1 MQQMIFLI
9 LAFVTVAAALV
20 VVAGRNIVH
29 AALSLVLA
37 FSGVAGLY
45 ILLDAEFLA
54 AVQILLYVG
63 GITILILFAIMLTS
77 RISARGVRILNEQV
91 WVGLVVVGGL
101 LFLIL
106 GYVIPQFP
114 SPASLPSPVMTI
126 PSIGRLLMTTYVLPF
141 EVASILLLAALIG
154 AIILARR
161 ENGQSPTPS
170 PSEKGEEKGK
180 TWSP

>member
-1 MQQMIFLI
+1 MAVQQLVFFI
-9 LAFVTVAAALV
+9 LALVTVAAALV
-20 VVAGRNIVH
+20 VILGRNIVH

-37 FSGVAGLY
+37 FCGVAGLY
-45 ILLDAEFLA
+45 VLLDAEFLA

-106 GYVIPQFP
+106 GYVIPKFP
-114 SPASLPSPVMTI
+114 YPASPPPPVMTI

-141 EVASILLLAALIG
+141 EVASILLLVALIG

-161 ENGQSPTPS
+161 GNGQSPTLS
-170 PSEKGEEKGK
+170 PSEKGKEQE
-180 TWSP
+180 

>member
-1 MQQMIFLI
+1 MTVQQIVFFI
-9 LAFVTVAAALV
+9 LAATTVVAALLV
-20 VVAGRNIVH
+20 VLGRNIVH

-91 WVGLVVVGGL
+91 WVGSLVVVGFPL
-101 LFLIL
+101 LIL
-106 GYVIPQFP
+106 FKVVPKLP
-114 SPASLPSPVMTI
+114 HTASLPPPVETTR
-126 PSIGRLLMTTYVLPF
+126 SIGRLLMTTYVLPF

-154 AIILARR
+154 ALILARK
-161 ENGQSPTPS
+161 
-170 PSEKGEEKGK
+170 EKE
-180 TWSP
+180 